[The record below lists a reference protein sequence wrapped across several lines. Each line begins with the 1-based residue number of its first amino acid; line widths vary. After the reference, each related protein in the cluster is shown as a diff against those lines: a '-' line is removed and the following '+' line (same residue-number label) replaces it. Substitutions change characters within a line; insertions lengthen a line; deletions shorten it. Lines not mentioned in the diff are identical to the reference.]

1 MNAIMKNQYYILL
14 ILTSI
19 LFFFFSGCESKK
31 VQETPIVDIGLL
43 NLEFDAFA
51 KLQKQ
56 NNDFMVINERNLIK
70 IQCDSSGQCFY
81 KNRLISMKDLQQ
93 LLYKTMTNQ
102 LDSINY
108 PKLKTQSFKFSG
120 TVTYPEMLIVNV
132 TYDSTLSYKTYSNIR
147 TTILNTYIKVRDDF
161 SQNKFQK
168 SLYQLIHSKDPSD
181 IERWHEIKQIYPI
194 HYLEN

>member
-1 MNAIMKNQYYILL
+1 MNAIMKNQYYIIL

-31 VQETPIVDIGLL
+31 VQETPIVDIGLQ

-81 KNRLISMKDLQQ
+81 KNKLISMKDLQQ
-93 LLYKTMTNQ
+93 LLYKTMSNQ

-194 HYLEN
+194 QYLEN